1 MLAEGRRP
9 RALSDW
15 AKAGP
20 PGFTVSFDDAHRSV
34 LEQAAPVLAEL
45 GIPATL
51 FVPTGFPD
59 EADWSLTWTELREL
73 AKMPGWTLGSHSHT
87 HQRMVWRLYDEDE
100 SAHAKRLSDEL
111 ELSKRL
117 LLERAGVRADL
128 FAYPFGEADPI
139 AKAVVQECGFLA
151 GFTVSLS
158 EIEAPDPFG
167 IPRID
172 VGPGPSIPDQTPGIT
187 VVIPAFDRVQILDE
201 VLRRLEQ
208 QTYPAERFEILVI
221 EDGDQIEPGF
231 WAERSEAV
239 RHLRLPGSDERFQA
253 GQARQLGADEARFEL
268 LAFLDADVAVDR
280 DFLWSLQWAHRQDSN
295 AVILGYI
302 SGYNLHELGYTH
314 QREHVHQVER
324 LDGRTAPIIP
334 DRSREPAARSVLD
347 QIQWLEEPWQ
357 LAYTG
362 NISLS
367 KSLLRRAGGFSSQF
381 RGWGFEDVD
390 LGVRL
395 HGAGA
400 AWVFSR
406 FSIGYHLADPGDP
419 PPRNPFRKS
428 RPVTADF
435 DGVRAN
441 LGHLAQAHAD
451 HPGVQR
457 FCTSVLADVDE
468 TLSRPTVVGVE
479 MGAPYPVPW
488 PFTRRLHQR
497 HPGGRPIPE
506 IADRFAYAAK
516 VGAQDLYLLGGDV
529 ALRPDV
535 EELLLLARKHVH
547 GRITLES
554 TGAPFAREDLAEKLQ
569 PILDGV
575 AIEVL
580 VGHRIADADA
590 GLAALRRHGISV
602 SAKLV
607 VGSFSEAELRNSIQ
621 WITAN
626 QLPLYDVWVLSADD
640 ASAVARIV
648 GDRAELHAP
657 D

>member
-239 RHLRLPGSDERFQA
+239 RHLRLPGSAMILRTPQKVSA
-253 GQARQLGADEARFEL
+253 ASTLPRQR
-268 LAFLDADVAVDR
+268 
-280 DFLWSLQWAHRQDSN
+280 
-295 AVILGYI
+295 
-302 SGYNLHELGYTH
+302 
-314 QREHVHQVER
+314 
-324 LDGRTAPIIP
+324 
-334 DRSREPAARSVLD
+334 RSVLC
-347 QIQWLEEPWQ
+347 
-357 LAYTG
+357 G
-362 NISLS
+362 
-367 KSLLRRAGGFSSQF
+367 
-381 RGWGFEDVD
+381 
-390 LGVRL
+390 
-395 HGAGA
+395 
-400 AWVFSR
+400 SR
-406 FSIGYHLADPGDP
+406 
-419 PPRNPFRKS
+419 
-428 RPVTADF
+428 
-435 DGVRAN
+435 
-441 LGHLAQAHAD
+441 
-451 HPGVQR
+451 
-457 FCTSVLADVDE
+457 
-468 TLSRPTVVGVE
+468 
-479 MGAPYPVPW
+479 
-488 PFTRRLHQR
+488 
-497 HPGGRPIPE
+497 
-506 IADRFAYAAK
+506 
-516 VGAQDLYLLGGDV
+516 
-529 ALRPDV
+529 
-535 EELLLLARKHVH
+535 
-547 GRITLES
+547 
-554 TGAPFAREDLAEKLQ
+554 
-569 PILDGV
+569 
-575 AIEVL
+575 
-580 VGHRIADADA
+580 
-590 GLAALRRHGISV
+590 
-602 SAKLV
+602 
-607 VGSFSEAELRNSIQ
+607 
-621 WITAN
+621 
-626 QLPLYDVWVLSADD
+626 
-640 ASAVARIV
+640 
-648 GDRAELHAP
+648 
-657 D
+657 